1 MDRFELLKSLKN
13 DQEYYAGI
21 GRQFLSNSDIG
32 TLLNNPGAYGKLR
45 KDGKALAEGRLF
57 HQLLL
62 EPDKV
67 VDFPVCDTST
77 RTTKEYK
84 SFIQEKGIEFCM
96 LQKEVD
102 DVIRWTEA
110 IKQNYTFYEMIY
122 QDGTNY
128 EVPEVTELCGLTW
141 KGKADI
147 VTPDFVVDLKTTSD
161 INKFKYSARA
171 YNYDSQCYIYQQLF
185 GKPLVFLVV
194 DKETCQLGMFQPST
208 EFVEGGAKK
217 VERASEIYKRYFG
230 DDATESII
238 NHYIT
243 EIL

>member
-1 MDRFELLKSLKN
+1 MDRLEVLKSLKN
-13 DQEYYAGI
+13 DQEYYTGI
-21 GRQFLSNSDIG
+21 GKQFLSNSDVG
-32 TLLNNPGAYGKLR
+32 TLLNNPTAFGTFR
-45 KDGKALAEGRLF
+45 KDGKAFAEGRLF

-62 EPDKV
+62 EPEKA

-84 SFIQEKGIEFCM
+84 AFVQELGVEFCM
-96 LQKEVD
+96 LTKEVAE
-102 DVIRWTEA
+102 VNRWVDA
-110 IKQNYTFYEMIY
+110 VRQNYSFYELIY
-122 QDGTNY
+122 GQGNQY
-128 EVPEVTELCGLTW
+128 EVPEVTTFHDLPW

-147 VTPDFVVDLKTTSD
+147 VTPEFVVDLKTTGD

-194 DKETCQLGMFQPST
+194 DKETCQLGMYKPST
-208 EFVEGGAKK
+208 EFVEYGAQK
-217 VERASEIYKRYFG
+217 VERASQVYQRYFG
-230 DDATESII
+230 QNASEDII
-238 NHYIT
+238 NHYIN

>member
-1 MDRFELLKSLKN
+1 MDRVEVLKSLKN
-13 DQEYYAGI
+13 DQEYYTGI
-21 GRQFLSNSDIG
+21 GKQFLSNSDVG
-32 TLLNNPGAYGKLR
+32 TLLNNPTAFGTFR
-45 KDGKALAEGRLF
+45 KDGKAFAEGRLF

-62 EPDKV
+62 EPEKA

-84 SFIQEKGIEFCM
+84 TFIQELGVEFCM
-96 LQKEVD
+96 LTKEVAE
-102 DVIRWTEA
+102 VNRWVDA
-110 IKQNYTFYEMIY
+110 VRQNYSFYELIY
-122 QDGTNY
+122 GEGNQY
-128 EVPEVTELCGLTW
+128 EVPEVTTFHDLPW

-147 VTPDFVVDLKTTSD
+147 VTPEFVVDLKTTGD

-194 DKETCQLGMFQPST
+194 DKETCQLGMYKPST
-208 EFVEGGAKK
+208 EFVEYGAQK
-217 VERASEIYKRYFG
+217 VERASQVYQRYFG
-230 DDATESII
+230 QNASEDII
-238 NHYIT
+238 NHYIN

>member
-1 MDRFELLKSLKN
+1 MDRLEVLKSLKN
-13 DQEYYAGI
+13 DQEYYTGI
-21 GRQFLSNSDIG
+21 GKQFLSNSDVG
-32 TLLNNPGAYGKLR
+32 TLLNNPTAFGTFR
-45 KDGKALAEGRLF
+45 KDGKAFAEGRLF

-62 EPDKV
+62 EPEKA

-84 SFIQEKGIEFCM
+84 AFVQELGVEFCM
-96 LQKEVD
+96 LTKEVAE
-102 DVIRWTEA
+102 VSRWVDA
-110 IKQNYTFYEMIY
+110 VRQNYSFYELIY
-122 QDGTNY
+122 GEGNQY
-128 EVPEVTELCGLTW
+128 EVPEVTTFHDLPW

-147 VTPDFVVDLKTTSD
+147 VTPEFVVDLKTTGD

-194 DKETCQLGMFQPST
+194 DKETCQLGMYKPST
-208 EFVEGGAKK
+208 EFVEYGAQK
-217 VERASEIYKRYFG
+217 VERASQVYQRYFG
-230 DDATESII
+230 QDASEDII
-238 NHYIT
+238 NHYIN

>member
-1 MDRFELLKSLKN
+1 MDRLEVLKSLKN

-21 GRQFLSNSDIG
+21 GKQFLSNSDVG
-32 TLLNNPGAYGKLR
+32 TLLNNPTAFGTFR
-45 KDGKALAEGRLF
+45 KDGKAFAEGRLF

-62 EPDKV
+62 EPEKA

-84 SFIQEKGIEFCM
+84 AFIQELGVDFCM
-96 LQKEVD
+96 LSKEVAE
-102 DVIRWTEA
+102 VNRWVA
-110 IKQNYTFYEMIY
+110 AMRQNYSFYELIY
-122 QDGTNY
+122 GEGNQY
-128 EVPEVTELCGLTW
+128 EVPEVTTFHDLPW

-147 VTPDFVVDLKTTSD
+147 VTPEFVVDLKTTGD

-194 DKETCQLGMFQPST
+194 DKETCQLGMYRPST
-208 EFVEGGAKK
+208 EFVEYGAQK
-217 VERASEIYKRYFG
+217 VERASQVYQRYFG
-230 DDATESII
+230 QNATEAII
-238 NHYIT
+238 NHYINET
-243 EIL
+243 L

>member
-1 MDRFELLKSLKN
+1 MDRIELLKSLEN
-13 DQEYYAGI
+13 DQEYYTGI

-32 TLLNNPGAYGKLR
+32 TLLNNPGAYGKSR

-62 EPDKV
+62 EPEKV
-67 VDFPVCDTST
+67 IDFPVCDTST

-84 SFIQEKGIEFCM
+84 SFIQDKGVEFCM

-122 QDGTNY
+122 QADTQY
-128 EVPEVTELCGLTW
+128 EVPEVTELCGLSW

-147 VTPDFVVDLKTTSD
+147 VTPDCIIDLKTTAD
-161 INKFKYSARA
+161 INKFKYSARS

-185 GKPLVFLVV
+185 GKPLIFLAV
-194 DKETCQLGMFQPST
+194 DKETCQLGMFRPST

-217 VERASEIYKRYFG
+217 VERASEIFKRYFG
-230 DDATESII
+230 DNATESII

>member
-1 MDRFELLKSLKN
+1 MDRLEVLKSLKN
-13 DQEYYAGI
+13 DQEYYTGI
-21 GRQFLSNSDIG
+21 GKQFLSNSDVG
-32 TLLNNPGAYGKLR
+32 TLLNNPTAFGTFR
-45 KDGKALAEGRLF
+45 KDGKAFAEGRLF

-62 EPDKV
+62 EPEKA

-84 SFIQEKGIEFCM
+84 AFVQELGVEFCM
-96 LQKEVD
+96 LTKEVAE
-102 DVIRWTEA
+102 VSRWVDA
-110 IKQNYTFYEMIY
+110 VRQNYSFYELIY
-122 QDGTNY
+122 GEGNQY
-128 EVPEVTELCGLTW
+128 EVPEVTTFHDLPW

-147 VTPDFVVDLKTTSD
+147 VTPEFVVDLKTTGD

-194 DKETCQLGMFQPST
+194 DKETCQLGMYKPSSQ
-208 EFVEGGAKK
+208 V
-217 VERASEIYKRYFG
+217 YQRYFG
-230 DDATESII
+230 QNASEDII
-238 NHYIT
+238 NHYIN

>member
-1 MDRFELLKSLKN
+1 MDRIELLKSLEN
-13 DQEYYAGI
+13 DQEYYTGI

-32 TLLNNPGAYGKLR
+32 TLLNNPGAYGRSR

-62 EPDKV
+62 EPEKV
-67 VDFPVCDTST
+67 IDFPVCDTST

-84 SFIQEKGIEFCM
+84 SFIQEKGVEFCM

-122 QDGTNY
+122 QSDTQY
-128 EVPEVTELCGLTW
+128 EVPEVTELCGLSW

-147 VTPDFVVDLKTTSD
+147 VTPDCIIDLKTTAD
-161 INKFKYSARA
+161 INKFKYSARS

-185 GKPLVFLVV
+185 GKPLIFLAV
-194 DKETCQLGMFQPST
+194 DKETCQLGMFRPST

-217 VERASEIYKRYFG
+217 VERASEIFKRYFG
-230 DDATESII
+230 DNATESII

>member
-1 MDRFELLKSLKN
+1 MDRVEVLKSLKN
-13 DQEYYAGI
+13 DQEYYTGI
-21 GRQFLSNSDIG
+21 GKQFLSNSDVG
-32 TLLNNPGAYGKLR
+32 TLLNNPTAFGTFR
-45 KDGKALAEGRLF
+45 KDGKAFAEGRLF

-62 EPDKV
+62 EPEKA

-84 SFIQEKGIEFCM
+84 AFVLELGVEFCM
-96 LQKEVD
+96 LTKEVAE
-102 DVIRWTEA
+102 VNRWVDA
-110 IKQNYTFYEMIY
+110 VRQNYSFYELIY
-122 QDGTNY
+122 GEGNQY
-128 EVPEVTELCGLTW
+128 EVPEVTTFHDLPW

-147 VTPDFVVDLKTTSD
+147 VTPEFVVDLKTTGD

-194 DKETCQLGMFQPST
+194 DKETCQLGMYKPST
-208 EFVEGGAKK
+208 EFVEYGAQK
-217 VERASEIYKRYFG
+217 VERASQVYQRYFG
-230 DDATESII
+230 QNASEDII
-238 NHYIT
+238 NHYIN

>member
-1 MDRFELLKSLKN
+1 MDRVELLKSLEN

-32 TLLNNPGAYGKLR
+32 TLLNNPGAYGRSR

-62 EPDKV
+62 EPEKV
-67 VDFPVCDTST
+67 IDFPVCDTST

-84 SFIQEKGIEFCM
+84 SFIQEKGVEFCM

-122 QDGTNY
+122 QADTQY
-128 EVPEVTELCGLTW
+128 EVPEVTELCGLSW

-147 VTPDFVVDLKTTSD
+147 VTPDCIIDLKTTAD
-161 INKFKYSARA
+161 INKFKYSARS

-185 GKPLVFLVV
+185 GKPLIFLAV
-194 DKETCQLGMFQPST
+194 DKETCQLGMFRPST

-217 VERASEIYKRYFG
+217 VERASEIFKRYFG
-230 DDATESII
+230 DNATESII

>member
-1 MDRFELLKSLKN
+1 MDRLEVLKSLKN
-13 DQEYYAGI
+13 DQEYYTGI
-21 GRQFLSNSDIG
+21 GKQFLSNSDVG
-32 TLLNNPGAYGKLR
+32 TLLNNPTAFGTFR
-45 KDGKALAEGRLF
+45 KDGKAFAEGRLF

-62 EPDKV
+62 EPEKA

-84 SFIQEKGIEFCM
+84 AFIQELGVEFCM
-96 LQKEVD
+96 LTKEVAE
-102 DVIRWTEA
+102 VSRWVDA
-110 IKQNYTFYEMIY
+110 VRQNYSFYELIY
-122 QDGTNY
+122 GEGNQY
-128 EVPEVTELCGLTW
+128 EVPEVTTFHDLPW

-147 VTPDFVVDLKTTSD
+147 VTPEFVVDLKTTGD

-194 DKETCQLGMFQPST
+194 DKETCQLGMYKPST
-208 EFVEGGAKK
+208 EFVEYGAQK
-217 VERASEIYKRYFG
+217 VERASQVYQRYFG
-230 DDATESII
+230 QNASEDII
-238 NHYIT
+238 NHYIN

>member
-1 MDRFELLKSLKN
+1 MDRVEVLKSLKN
-13 DQEYYAGI
+13 DQEYYTGI
-21 GRQFLSNSDIG
+21 GKQFLSNSDVG
-32 TLLNNPGAYGKLR
+32 TLLNNPTAFGTFR
-45 KDGKALAEGRLF
+45 KDGKAFAEGRLF

-62 EPDKV
+62 EPEKA

-84 SFIQEKGIEFCM
+84 AFIQELGVEFCM
-96 LQKEVD
+96 LTKEVAE
-102 DVIRWTEA
+102 VNRWVDA
-110 IKQNYTFYEMIY
+110 VRQNYSFYELIY
-122 QDGTNY
+122 GEGNQY
-128 EVPEVTELCGLTW
+128 EVPEVTTFHDLPW

-147 VTPDFVVDLKTTSD
+147 VTPEFVVDLKTTGD

-194 DKETCQLGMFQPST
+194 DKETCQLGMYKPST
-208 EFVEGGAKK
+208 EFVEYGAQK
-217 VERASEIYKRYFG
+217 VERASQVYQRYFG
-230 DDATESII
+230 QNASEDII
-238 NHYIT
+238 NHYIN

>member
-1 MDRFELLKSLKN
+1 MDRLEVLKSLKN
-13 DQEYYAGI
+13 DQEYYTGI
-21 GRQFLSNSDIG
+21 GKQFLSNSDVG
-32 TLLNNPGAYGKLR
+32 TLLNNPTAFGTFR
-45 KDGKALAEGRLF
+45 KDGKAFAEGRLF

-62 EPDKV
+62 EPEKA

-84 SFIQEKGIEFCM
+84 AFVQELGVEFCM
-96 LQKEVD
+96 LTKEVAE
-102 DVIRWTEA
+102 VSRWVDA
-110 IKQNYTFYEMIY
+110 VRQNYSFYELIY
-122 QDGTNY
+122 GEGNQY
-128 EVPEVTELCGLTW
+128 EVPEVTTFHDLPW

-147 VTPDFVVDLKTTSD
+147 VTPEFVVDLKTTGD

-194 DKETCQLGMFQPST
+194 DKETCQLGMYKPST
-208 EFVEGGAKK
+208 EFVEYGAQK
-217 VERASEIYKRYFG
+217 VERASQVYQRYFG
-230 DDATESII
+230 QNASEDII
-238 NHYIT
+238 NHYIN

>member
-1 MDRFELLKSLKN
+1 MDRLEVLKSLKN
-13 DQEYYAGI
+13 DQEYYTGI
-21 GRQFLSNSDIG
+21 GKQFLSNSDVG
-32 TLLNNPGAYGKLR
+32 TLLNNPTAFGTFR
-45 KDGKALAEGRLF
+45 KDGKAFAEGRLF

-62 EPDKV
+62 EPEKA

-84 SFIQEKGIEFCM
+84 AFVQELGVDFCM
-96 LQKEVD
+96 LTKEVAE
-102 DVIRWTEA
+102 VNRWVDA
-110 IKQNYTFYEMIY
+110 VRQNYSFYELIY
-122 QDGTNY
+122 GEGNQY
-128 EVPEVTELCGLTW
+128 EVPEVTTFHDLPW

-147 VTPDFVVDLKTTSD
+147 VTPEFVVDLKTTGD

-194 DKETCQLGMFQPST
+194 DKETCQLGMYKPST
-208 EFVEGGAKK
+208 EFVEYGAQK
-217 VERASEIYKRYFG
+217 VERASQVYQRYFG
-230 DDATESII
+230 QNASEDII
-238 NHYIT
+238 NHYIN

>member
-1 MDRFELLKSLKN
+1 MDRVEVLKSLKN
-13 DQEYYAGI
+13 DQEYYTGI
-21 GRQFLSNSDIG
+21 GKQFLSNSDVG
-32 TLLNNPGAYGKLR
+32 TLLNNPTAFGTFR
-45 KDGKALAEGRLF
+45 KDGKAFAEGRLF

-62 EPDKV
+62 EPEKA

-84 SFIQEKGIEFCM
+84 AFIQELGVDFCM
-96 LQKEVD
+96 LTKEVAE
-102 DVIRWTEA
+102 VNRWVDA
-110 IKQNYTFYEMIY
+110 VRQNYSFYELIY
-122 QDGTNY
+122 GEGNQY
-128 EVPEVTELCGLTW
+128 EVPEVTTFHDLPW

-147 VTPDFVVDLKTTSD
+147 VTPEFVVDLKTTGD

-194 DKETCQLGMFQPST
+194 DKETCQLGMYKPST
-208 EFVEGGAKK
+208 EFVEYGAQK
-217 VERASEIYKRYFG
+217 VERASQVYQRYFG
-230 DDATESII
+230 QNASEDII
-238 NHYIT
+238 NHYIN